1 MPSKFALFSCARKSG
16 VELILVAKGLLQIEF
31 IASFAVAGSLYLN
44 SGLAQDLRMPFRTET
59 VRRGTEVELI
69 RSLYATLSAT
79 IIMSIIYVASFG
91 VLTFERR
98 NIILTAFAIAGIF
111 SSAARIGVLLL
122 GKAKANSPTLDI
134 IGARRLEQTFAIAY
148 FQFACL
154 LGFSAAYVFAYEDS
168 ARFDMLVICLLVGYG
183 AGVAAGVGLRPWI
196 AIPSMVVAVV
206 PTIVAA
212 VVHGGDS
219 IYYATALATA
229 ALLFGGCQSV
239 LRRYR
244 ETSSGIGR
252 RLTFEALARR
262 DALTSLPNRLALR
275 EWFEDRVAAMHP
287 HRLIAVYCLDLDGFK
302 PINDT
307 FGHPAGDLLLKAVAE
322 RVTRS
327 LRSGDIAARLGG
339 DEFAVILH
347 DLENR
352 EEAWAMAHRL
362 RRCIAEPFEVRGSQ
376 IQISTC
382 VGYVLSEPV
391 HPDLDELLAL
401 ADNSLYLA
409 KTRGSGVEFDDTL
422 SEIASKR
429 FAA

>member
-1 MPSKFALFSCARKSG
+1 
-16 VELILVAKGLLQIEF
+16 
-31 IASFAVAGSLYLN
+31 
-44 SGLAQDLRMPFRTET
+44 MPFRTET

-79 IIMSIIYVASFG
+79 TIMSTIYVASFV

-98 NIILTAFAIAGIF
+98 NITLIVFAIAGTF
-111 SSAARIGVLLL
+111 SSVARIGVLLL
-122 GKAKANSPTLDI
+122 GKAKATSPTLDI
-134 IGARRLEQTFAIAY
+134 IGARRLERVFAIAY

-154 LGFSAAYVFAYEDS
+154 LGVSAAYVFAYEDS
-168 ARFDMLVICLLVGYG
+168 ARFDMLIICLLVGYG
-183 AGVAAGVGLRPWI
+183 AGVAAGIGLRPWI
-196 AIPSMVVAVV
+196 AIPSMAIAVV
-206 PTIVAA
+206 PTIAA
-212 VVHGGDS
+212 AFVHGGDPV
-219 IYYATALATA
+219 YCATALATA

-252 RLTFEALARR
+252 RLTFEALARQ
-262 DALTSLPNRLALR
+262 DALTALPNRLALR
-275 EWFEDRVAAMHP
+275 EWFEDRAAAMHP

-302 PINDT
+302 PVNDT
-307 FGHPAGDLLLKAVAE
+307 FGHPAGDVLLKTVAE
-322 RVTRS
+322 RVNHS

-347 DLENR
+347 DLKNR

-362 RRCIAEPFEVRGSQ
+362 RRTIAEPVDVRGYQ
-376 IQISTC
+376 IKISTC
-382 VGYVLSEPV
+382 VGYVLSEPA

-422 SEIASKR
+422 IEIASKP

>member
-1 MPSKFALFSCARKSG
+1 
-16 VELILVAKGLLQIEF
+16 
-31 IASFAVAGSLYLN
+31 LN
-44 SGLAQDLRMPFRTET
+44 SLFISRLRDLYTSTASLQDLRMPFRTET

-111 SSAARIGVLLL
+111 SSAARIVVLLL

-134 IGARRLEQTFAIAY
+134 IGARRLERAFAIAY

-168 ARFDMLVICLLVGYG
+168 ARFDMLVICFLVGYG

-196 AIPSMVVAVV
+196 AIPSTAVAVV

-212 VVHGGDS
+212 VVHGGDP

-244 ETSSGIGR
+244 EASSGIGR

-275 EWFEDRVAAMHP
+275 EWFEDRVAASQP
-287 HRLIAVYCLDLDGFK
+287 HHLTAVYCLDLDSFK
-302 PINDT
+302 PVNDT
-307 FGHPAGDLLLKAVAE
+307 FGHPAGDILLKAVSE
-322 RVTRS
+322 RFSRM
-327 LRSGDIAARLGG
+327 LRSKDIAARLGG

-347 DLENR
+347 DLKTR
-352 EEAWAMAHRL
+352 EEAWATAHRL
-362 RRCIAEPFEVRGSQ
+362 RRSIAEPFDVRGDQ
-376 IQISTC
+376 VRISTC
-382 VGYVLSEPV
+382 VGYVLSDGN
-391 HPDLDELLAL
+391 HLDLDELLAL
-401 ADNSLYLA
+401 ADNALYAA
-409 KTRGSGVEFDDTL
+409 KTRGTGVEFDDSL
-422 SEIASKR
+422 IGVASTQ